1 MDAHARQLLEKLL
14 RDGDKADAGVRS
26 RAAALTHSNLA
37 AYRSER
43 LLQAKESFET
53 TMQAARAQGAV
64 SLTWDDPQ
72 EGNSFIKRV
81 DLVDPRAL
89 AVFLGHTPLAD
100 VLAGAAAQFAPY
112 LERFPV
118 LNDVMQR
125 WSQLRTV
132 RTLTPAS
139 VQDWLDGVKVIDS
152 ARGVAADAISVPIR
166 EASYRIFKDSKRIE
180 KLAGPVDVLLCGS
193 VEAVPREPAA
203 VWEELGLFREEH
215 PVLLAGQVVVQ
226 RKRVTALLDTP
237 YAGLPTSTVLGLA
250 GVPSQVM
257 TIENKTTFHSEARRR
272 CSEDVLIIYTAGM
285 PSPAWRAMYGRL
297 LRNVPAGTPVF
308 HWGDVDEG
316 GFRIASILARDALEA
331 GHTLQ
336 PWRMHPDDVPPNAR
350 RKATPYILERIRYF
364 AAAAGWSALGEAV
377 VEAGFTVEQEGL
389 AQFY

>member
-1 MDAHARQLLEKLL
+1 MDLSARQLLEKLL

-26 RAAALTHSNLA
+26 RVAALTQSNLTV
-37 AYRSER
+37 YRSER

-53 TMQAARAQGAV
+53 TMQAARAQGAI
-64 SLTWDDPQ
+64 SLTWDDHQ
-72 EGNSFIKRV
+72 EGDGFIKRV

-89 AVFLGHTPLAD
+89 AAFLGHTPLAD

-125 WSQLRTV
+125 WSHLRTV

-139 VQDWLDGVKVIDS
+139 VQDWLDGVKAIDS
-152 ARGVAADAISVPIR
+152 ARDVAADAASVPIR

-215 PVLLAGQVVVQ
+215 PALLAGNVVV
-226 RKRVTALLDTP
+226 RRERVTACLDSP
-237 YAGLPTSTVLGLA
+237 YGGLAASTVLGLA
-250 GVPSQVM
+250 SIPCQIM
-257 TIENKTTFHSEARRR
+257 TIENLTTFHSEAKRRHD
-272 CSEDVLIIYTAGM
+272 EEVLLIYTAGM

-297 LRNVPAGTPVF
+297 LKDVPVGTPVF

-316 GFRIASILARDALEA
+316 GFRIASTLSRDALEA

-336 PWRMHPDDVPPNAR
+336 PWRMHPDDVPLSAR

-364 AAAAGWSALGEAV
+364 AAAAGWPTLGEAV

-389 AQFY
+389 A